1 MQSLC
6 NKRKNDT
13 LKWIK
18 YIFNVCFWTVVSLYL
33 LIAVMVH
40 IPYVQ
45 QSLASGVASVISSKL
60 NTRVEIGRV
69 DLGFLNR
76 LVIDNTTIYDQGGKP
91 MVRAA
96 RLAVRIDLLQL
107 VEGRIRISS
116 AQVFST
122 HFTLYRANA
131 ASAPNFQFA
140 LDALASK
147 DSTKAKTPLDLSVNS
162 FIMRHCSVK
171 YDQLDRPHT
180 PGRFNPAHLHI
191 TNIGTY
197 IRLNALTDDSL
208 NVALNTLSAT
218 EQSGVKVDAMS
229 LSLVA
234 GGSECRLRD
243 LSLRLPHSHIAIADI
258 TARYRRLADGKV
270 DMGSLRYSALVK
282 SASITPSDLSP
293 VVPQLAD
300 YRNPLQLRLSA
311 SGTAKRVNVNRLQI
325 TSPSGELSASADG
338 WYEASKPH
346 ASWSVN
352 IHDLHS
358 SLKILQPLSYVGLR
372 GSASCTTSGVITTAA
387 VVNTDAG
394 SADVN
399 MTLSANRHFSGTLAA
414 SDIALGTLL
423 NDSRLGDVSAS
434 LSLSGSL
441 PKGKRPT
448 VTAEGEVS
456 KFAYNGYTYS
466 NININGSYADNTV
479 KGSLIIDDPN
489 ISLVAQGEYADLGKG
504 KQLVV
509 EAQLDHFRPSVTRL
523 TDKWGDAV
531 FSSSITADLQ
541 ASGVND
547 SKGVVTIGHFR
558 MQSSSDTCTI
568 NNLQVRGG
576 FDSHEHYLV
585 MESDFGYAMLTGH
598 FNYSSLVSSVTSQ
611 IGRHIPVI
619 APKNKDYEGD
629 NNFTL
634 IAHLNSTKWMRPLL
648 GVPLD
653 IRRPLLLRTNVSDA
667 SKSMVVE
674 CEAPLF
680 IYDGATFS
688 HANVN
693 LHSHADSLIC
703 SAEVKK
709 HQDNGD
715 ILDLSTHC
723 NAADNLVDMSLGW
736 LNEGKSRGCLN
747 ATSSFGKNSQGVTYA
762 HVVVKPSDL
771 TIGDKTW
778 LVKSSDIHYTPKHI
792 DIREF
797 TIAHDRQHI
806 IVNGTASASKSDS
819 LHIDLN
825 GIDVRYVLD
834 LVNFHS
840 VDFDGSASGKALIVA
855 PFGDMSAHAD
865 LTVRDFLFERGR
877 MGVLSANVNWNKQES
892 QIDIDAIANDGD
904 DARTIIK
911 GYVSPKRDYI
921 DLGIQAD
928 STHIDFMHSF
938 TESFISEIDGRA
950 VGKVRLAGPLS
961 TINLTG
967 QLVVNGSAM
976 ISPLNCRYT
985 LDNDTVTFVP
995 DEIELKNAV
1004 IRDAYGNAG
1013 YVNGFIHHKHLTR
1026 LSYDLE
1032 VAADNL
1038 LAYDIRSF
1046 GDDTFYGTVFAD
1058 GTVGIHGRSGYLR
1071 MDIDVTPRHGSTFV
1085 YNASTNDQISNQEF
1099 IKWNDVTSLI
1109 PNFSPSLNNS
1119 SSSLIPNFSLSLNNS
1134 SSSLIPNSSSL
1145 IPNPSSLIPNSS
1157 SDMFI
1162 NFNINCTPEA
1172 TIRLLMDSRTNDYIT
1187 MQGNGMLRATY
1198 YNKGAFNLFGTYTLA
1213 HGTYGITIQN
1223 IIKKNF
1229 TFREGGTFVFGGNP
1243 YDATL
1248 NLQAIHTVNGVSLAD
1263 LNVGNSFTNNT
1274 IKVNCLMNIGG
1285 IARNPQVSFDLDMPT
1300 VSSDEK
1306 QMIRS
1311 VLNSE
1316 DELNQQVV
1324 YLLGIGRF
1332 YPTGTNNSASREQS
1346 ETSLAMQSLLSGTI
1360 SSQIS
1365 SVLNTVI
1372 KNDNWNFGANIST
1385 GDEGWNNA
1393 EYEGTVN
1400 GRLLNNRLLI
1410 NGQFGYR
1417 DNVNTA
1423 NTNFIGDFDIR
1434 YLLMPNGNLAL
1445 KVYNQTNDRYFT
1457 KSSLNTQGVGIIM
1470 KKDFRSI
1477 IDLFGKKKKKDKK

>member
-1 MQSLC
+1 M
-6 NKRKNDT
+6 
-13 LKWIK
+13 KWIK

-96 RLAVRIDLLQL
+96 RLAVRIDPLQL

-311 SGTAKRVNVNRLQI
+311 SGTAKRVNVDRLQI

-715 ILDLSTHC
+715 ILDLSTRC

-1109 PNFSPSLNNS
+1109 PH
-1119 SSSLIPNFSLSLNNS
+1119 
-1134 SSSLIPNSSSL
+1134 SSSLIPNS
-1145 IPNPSSLIPNSS
+1145 SSLIPNSS

>member
-489 ISLVAQGEYADLGKG
+489 ISLVAQGQYADLGKG

-667 SKSMVVE
+667 SKTMVVE

-715 ILDLSTHC
+715 ILDLSTRC

-834 LVNFHS
+834 LVNFHP

-985 LDNDTVTFVP
+985 LDNDTVTLVP

-1038 LAYDIRSF
+1038 LAYDFRDF
-1046 GDDTFYGTVFAD
+1046 GNDTFYGTVFAD

-1119 SSSLIPNFSLSLNNS
+1119 S
-1134 SSSLIPNSSSL
+1134 
-1145 IPNPSSLIPNSS
+1145 SSLIPNSS

>member
-1 MQSLC
+1 M
-6 NKRKNDT
+6 
-13 LKWIK
+13 KWIK

-311 SGTAKRVNVNRLQI
+311 SGTAKRVNVDRLQI

-358 SLKILQPLSYVGLR
+358 SLKILQPLSYVRLR

-558 MQSSSDTCTI
+558 MQSSSDTCSI

-715 ILDLSTHC
+715 ILDLSTRC

-834 LVNFHS
+834 LVNFHP

-985 LDNDTVTFVP
+985 LDNDTVTLVP

-1119 SSSLIPNFSLSLNNS
+1119 SSSLIPNS
-1134 SSSLIPNSSSL
+1134 
-1145 IPNPSSLIPNSS
+1145 SSLIPNSS

-1198 YNKGAFNLFGTYTLA
+1198 HNKGAFNLFGTYTLA

>member
-96 RLAVRIDLLQL
+96 RLAVRIDPLQL

-311 SGTAKRVNVNRLQI
+311 SGTAKRVNVDRLQI

-667 SKSMVVE
+667 SKTMVVE

-715 ILDLSTHC
+715 ILDLSTRC

-1109 PNFSPSLNNS
+1109 PH
-1119 SSSLIPNFSLSLNNS
+1119 
-1134 SSSLIPNSSSL
+1134 SSSLIPNS
-1145 IPNPSSLIPNSS
+1145 SSLIPNSS

>member
-1 MQSLC
+1 M
-6 NKRKNDT
+6 
-13 LKWIK
+13 KWIK

-311 SGTAKRVNVNRLQI
+311 SGTAKRVNVDRLQI

-667 SKSMVVE
+667 SKTMVVE

-715 ILDLSTHC
+715 ILDLSTRC

-834 LVNFHS
+834 LVNFHP

-985 LDNDTVTFVP
+985 LDNDTVTLVP

-1119 SSSLIPNFSLSLNNS
+1119 SSSLIPN
-1134 SSSLIPNSSSL
+1134 
-1145 IPNPSSLIPNSS
+1145 SS

-1263 LNVGNSFTNNT
+1263 LNGGNSVNNNT

>member
-1 MQSLC
+1 M
-6 NKRKNDT
+6 
-13 LKWIK
+13 KWIK

-311 SGTAKRVNVNRLQI
+311 SGTAKRVNVDRLQI

-358 SLKILQPLSYVGLR
+358 SLKILQPLSYVRLR

-558 MQSSSDTCTI
+558 MQSSSDTCSI

-715 ILDLSTHC
+715 ILDLSTRC

-736 LNEGKSRGCLN
+736 LNEGKSRGFLN

-834 LVNFHS
+834 LVNFHP

-985 LDNDTVTFVP
+985 LDNDTVTLVP

-1109 PNFSPSLNNS
+1109 PN
-1119 SSSLIPNFSLSLNNS
+1119 
-1134 SSSLIPNSSSL
+1134 SSSLIPNS
-1145 IPNPSSLIPNSS
+1145 SSLIPNSS

>member
-311 SGTAKRVNVNRLQI
+311 SGTAKRVNVDRLQI

-834 LVNFHS
+834 LVNFHP

-985 LDNDTVTFVP
+985 LDNDTVTLVP

-1119 SSSLIPNFSLSLNNS
+1119 S
-1134 SSSLIPNSSSL
+1134 
-1145 IPNPSSLIPNSS
+1145 SSLIPNSS

>member
-218 EQSGVKVDAMS
+218 EQSGVKVEAMS

-358 SLKILQPLSYVGLR
+358 SLKILQPLSYVRLR

-667 SKSMVVE
+667 SKTMVVE

-834 LVNFHS
+834 LVNFHP

-1038 LAYDIRSF
+1038 LAYDFRDF
-1046 GDDTFYGTVFAD
+1046 GNDTFYGTVFAD

-1109 PNFSPSLNNS
+1109 PNS
-1119 SSSLIPNFSLSLNNS
+1119 
-1134 SSSLIPNSSSL
+1134 
-1145 IPNPSSLIPNSS
+1145 SSLIPNSS

-1385 GDEGWNNA
+1385 GDECWNNA

>member
-6 NKRKNDT
+6 NKRKNYT

-358 SLKILQPLSYVGLR
+358 SLKILQPLSYVRLR

-611 IGRHIPVI
+611 IGKHIPVI

-667 SKSMVVE
+667 SKTMVVE

-715 ILDLSTHC
+715 ILDLSTRC

-1038 LAYDIRSF
+1038 LAYDFRDF
-1046 GDDTFYGTVFAD
+1046 GNDTFYGTVFAD

-1109 PNFSPSLNNS
+1109 PN
-1119 SSSLIPNFSLSLNNS
+1119 
-1134 SSSLIPNSSSL
+1134 SSSLIPNS
-1145 IPNPSSLIPNSS
+1145 SSLIPNSS

>member
-96 RLAVRIDLLQL
+96 RLAVRIDPLQL

-300 YRNPLQLRLSA
+300 YRNPLQLQLSA

-325 TSPSGELSASADG
+325 ISPSGELSASADG

-667 SKSMVVE
+667 SKTMVVE

-715 ILDLSTHC
+715 ILDLSTRC

-1119 SSSLIPNFSLSLNNS
+1119 SSSLIPNS
-1134 SSSLIPNSSSL
+1134 
-1145 IPNPSSLIPNSS
+1145 SSLIPNSS

-1385 GDEGWNNA
+1385 GNEGWNNA

>member
-1 MQSLC
+1 M
-6 NKRKNDT
+6 
-13 LKWIK
+13 KWIK

-96 RLAVRIDLLQL
+96 RMAVRIDLLQL

-667 SKSMVVE
+667 SKTMVVE

-1119 SSSLIPNFSLSLNNS
+1119 SSSLIPNS
-1134 SSSLIPNSSSL
+1134 
-1145 IPNPSSLIPNSS
+1145 SSLIPNSS

>member
-1 MQSLC
+1 M
-6 NKRKNDT
+6 
-13 LKWIK
+13 KWIK

-667 SKSMVVE
+667 SKTMVVE

-715 ILDLSTHC
+715 ILDLSTRC

-834 LVNFHS
+834 LVNFHP

-1109 PNFSPSLNNS
+1109 NNQ
-1119 SSSLIPNFSLSLNNS
+1119 
-1134 SSSLIPNSSSL
+1134 
-1145 IPNPSSLIPNSS
+1145 SSLIPNSS

-1243 YDATL
+1243 YDAAL
-1248 NLQAIHTVNGVSLAD
+1248 NLQAIYTVNGVSLGD
-1263 LNVGNSFTNNT
+1263 LNVGNSFTDNT

-1285 IARNPQVSFDLDMPT
+1285 VARNPQVSFDLDMPT

-1306 QMIRS
+1306 QMVRS

-1434 YLLMPNGNLAL
+1434 YLLLPNGNLAL

-1470 KKDFRSI
+1470 KKDFRNI
-1477 IDLFGKKKKKDKK
+1477 IDLFGKKKKKKK

>member
-1 MQSLC
+1 M
-6 NKRKNDT
+6 
-13 LKWIK
+13 KWIK

-358 SLKILQPLSYVGLR
+358 SLKILQPLSYVRLR

-715 ILDLSTHC
+715 ILDLSTRC

-834 LVNFHS
+834 LVNFHA

-1109 PNFSPSLNNS
+1109 PNS
-1119 SSSLIPNFSLSLNNS
+1119 
-1134 SSSLIPNSSSL
+1134 
-1145 IPNPSSLIPNSS
+1145 SSLIPNSS

>member
-358 SLKILQPLSYVGLR
+358 SLKILQPLSYVRLR

-558 MQSSSDTCTI
+558 MQSSSDTCSI

-619 APKNKDYEGD
+619 APRNKDYEGD

-715 ILDLSTHC
+715 ILDLSTRC

-985 LDNDTVTFVP
+985 LDNDTVTLVP

-1119 SSSLIPNFSLSLNNS
+1119 SSSLIPNS
-1134 SSSLIPNSSSL
+1134 
-1145 IPNPSSLIPNSS
+1145 SSLIPNSS

>member
-715 ILDLSTHC
+715 ILDLSTRC

-834 LVNFHS
+834 LVNFHP

-985 LDNDTVTFVP
+985 LDNDTVTLVP

-1038 LAYDIRSF
+1038 LAYDFRDF
-1046 GDDTFYGTVFAD
+1046 GNDTFYGTVFAD

-1119 SSSLIPNFSLSLNNS
+1119 SSSLIPN
-1134 SSSLIPNSSSL
+1134 SSSLIPNS
-1145 IPNPSSLIPNSS
+1145 SSLIPNSS

>member
-311 SGTAKRVNVNRLQI
+311 SGTAKRVNVDRLQI

-834 LVNFHS
+834 LVNFHA

-1119 SSSLIPNFSLSLNNS
+1119 S
-1134 SSSLIPNSSSL
+1134 
-1145 IPNPSSLIPNSS
+1145 SSLIPNSS

>member
-1 MQSLC
+1 M
-6 NKRKNDT
+6 
-13 LKWIK
+13 KWIK

-715 ILDLSTHC
+715 ILDLSTRC

-834 LVNFHS
+834 LVNFHP

-985 LDNDTVTFVP
+985 LDNDTVTLVP

-1038 LAYDIRSF
+1038 LAYDFRDF
-1046 GDDTFYGTVFAD
+1046 GNDTFYGTVFAD

-1109 PNFSPSLNNS
+1109 PNS
-1119 SSSLIPNFSLSLNNS
+1119 
-1134 SSSLIPNSSSL
+1134 
-1145 IPNPSSLIPNSS
+1145 SSLIPNSS

>member
-1 MQSLC
+1 M
-6 NKRKNDT
+6 
-13 LKWIK
+13 KWIK

-358 SLKILQPLSYVGLR
+358 SLKILQPLSYVRLR

-715 ILDLSTHC
+715 ILDLSTRC

-834 LVNFHS
+834 LVNFHP

-985 LDNDTVTFVP
+985 LDNDTVTLVP

-1046 GDDTFYGTVFAD
+1046 GNDTFYGTVFAD

-1119 SSSLIPNFSLSLNNS
+1119 SSSLIPN
-1134 SSSLIPNSSSL
+1134 SSSLIPNS
-1145 IPNPSSLIPNSS
+1145 SSLIPNSS

-1470 KKDFRSI
+1470 KKDFRNI
-1477 IDLFGKKKKKDKK
+1477 IDLFGKKKKKKK

>member
-1 MQSLC
+1 M
-6 NKRKNDT
+6 
-13 LKWIK
+13 KWIK

-358 SLKILQPLSYVGLR
+358 SLKILQPLSYVRLR

-558 MQSSSDTCTI
+558 MQSSSDTCSI

-715 ILDLSTHC
+715 ILDLSTRC

-834 LVNFHS
+834 LVNFHP

-865 LTVRDFLFERGR
+865 LTVRDFLFESGR

-985 LDNDTVTFVP
+985 LDNDTVTLVP

-1119 SSSLIPNFSLSLNNS
+1119 SSSLIPNS
-1134 SSSLIPNSSSL
+1134 
-1145 IPNPSSLIPNSS
+1145 SSLIPNSS

>member
-1 MQSLC
+1 M
-6 NKRKNDT
+6 
-13 LKWIK
+13 KWIK

-96 RLAVRIDLLQL
+96 RLAVRIDPLQL

-358 SLKILQPLSYVGLR
+358 SLKILQPLGYVRLR

-985 LDNDTVTFVP
+985 LDNDTVTLVP

-1109 PNFSPSLNNS
+1109 PN
-1119 SSSLIPNFSLSLNNS
+1119 
-1134 SSSLIPNSSSL
+1134 SSSLIPNS
-1145 IPNPSSLIPNSS
+1145 SSLIPNSS

>member
-1 MQSLC
+1 M
-6 NKRKNDT
+6 
-13 LKWIK
+13 KWIK

-311 SGTAKRVNVNRLQI
+311 SGTAKRVNVDRLQI

-834 LVNFHS
+834 LVNFHP

-985 LDNDTVTFVP
+985 LDNDTVTLVP

-1109 PNFSPSLNNS
+1109 PNSSSLIPNFSPSLNNS
-1119 SSSLIPNFSLSLNNS
+1119 S
-1134 SSSLIPNSSSL
+1134 
-1145 IPNPSSLIPNSS
+1145 SSLIPNSS

-1372 KNDNWNFGANIST
+1372 KTDNWNFGANIST

>member
-1 MQSLC
+1 M
-6 NKRKNDT
+6 
-13 LKWIK
+13 KWIK

-358 SLKILQPLSYVGLR
+358 SLKILQPLSYVRLR

-715 ILDLSTHC
+715 ILDLSTRC

-834 LVNFHS
+834 LVNFHP

-985 LDNDTVTFVP
+985 LDNDTVTLVP

-1038 LAYDIRSF
+1038 LAYDFRDF
-1046 GDDTFYGTVFAD
+1046 GNDTFYGTVFAD

-1109 PNFSPSLNNS
+1109 PN
-1119 SSSLIPNFSLSLNNS
+1119 
-1134 SSSLIPNSSSL
+1134 SSSLIPNSSSDIYL
-1145 IPNPSSLIPNSS
+1145 
-1157 SDMFI
+1157 
-1162 NFNINCTPEA
+1162 NFNINCTPDA
-1172 TIRLLMDSRTNDYIT
+1172 TIRLLMDSHTNDYIT

-1198 YNKGAFNLFGTYTLA
+1198 YNKGAFNLFGTYTLS

-1243 YDATL
+1243 YDAAL
-1248 NLQAIHTVNGVSLAD
+1248 NLQAIYTVNGVSLGD

-1285 IARNPQVSFDLDMPT
+1285 VARNPQVSFDLDMPT

-1306 QMIRS
+1306 QMVRS

-1434 YLLMPNGNLAL
+1434 YLLLPNGNLAL

-1470 KKDFRSI
+1470 KKDFRNI
-1477 IDLFGKKKKKDKK
+1477 IDLFGKKKKKKK

>member
-834 LVNFHS
+834 LVNFHP

-985 LDNDTVTFVP
+985 LDNDTVTLVP

-1109 PNFSPSLNNS
+1109 NNQ
-1119 SSSLIPNFSLSLNNS
+1119 
-1134 SSSLIPNSSSL
+1134 SSLIPNS
-1145 IPNPSSLIPNSS
+1145 SSLIPNSS

-1248 NLQAIHTVNGVSLAD
+1248 DLQAIHTVNGVSLAD

-1470 KKDFRSI
+1470 KKDFRNI

>member
-96 RLAVRIDLLQL
+96 RMAVRIDLLQL

-358 SLKILQPLSYVGLR
+358 SLKILQPLSYVRLR

-985 LDNDTVTFVP
+985 LDNDTVTLVP

-1038 LAYDIRSF
+1038 LAYDFRDF
-1046 GDDTFYGTVFAD
+1046 GNDTFYGTVFAD

-1109 PNFSPSLNNS
+1109 PN
-1119 SSSLIPNFSLSLNNS
+1119 
-1134 SSSLIPNSSSL
+1134 SSSLIPNS
-1145 IPNPSSLIPNSS
+1145 SSLIPNSS

>member
-1 MQSLC
+1 M
-6 NKRKNDT
+6 
-13 LKWIK
+13 KWIK

-311 SGTAKRVNVNRLQI
+311 SGTAKRVNVDRLQI

-715 ILDLSTHC
+715 ILDLSTRC

-834 LVNFHS
+834 LVNFHA

-985 LDNDTVTFVP
+985 LDNDTVTLVP

-1109 PNFSPSLNNS
+1109 PN
-1119 SSSLIPNFSLSLNNS
+1119 
-1134 SSSLIPNSSSL
+1134 SSSLIPNS
-1145 IPNPSSLIPNSS
+1145 SSLIPNSS

>member
-96 RLAVRIDLLQL
+96 RMAVRIDLLQL

-191 TNIGTY
+191 TNISTY
-197 IRLNALTDDSL
+197 IRLYALTDDSL

-715 ILDLSTHC
+715 ILDLSTRC

-834 LVNFHS
+834 LVNFHA

-1038 LAYDIRSF
+1038 LAYDFRDF
-1046 GDDTFYGTVFAD
+1046 GNDTFYGTVFAD

-1109 PNFSPSLNNS
+1109 PN
-1119 SSSLIPNFSLSLNNS
+1119 
-1134 SSSLIPNSSSL
+1134 SSSLIPNS
-1145 IPNPSSLIPNSS
+1145 SSLIPNSS

>member
-1 MQSLC
+1 M
-6 NKRKNDT
+6 
-13 LKWIK
+13 KWIK

-76 LVIDNTTIYDQGGKP
+76 LVIDNATIYDQGGKP

-218 EQSGVKVDAMS
+218 EQSGVKVEAMS

-358 SLKILQPLSYVGLR
+358 SLKILQPLSYVRLR

-558 MQSSSDTCTI
+558 MQSSSDTCSI

-985 LDNDTVTFVP
+985 LDNDTVTLVP

-1058 GTVGIHGRSGYLR
+1058 GNVGIHGRSGYLR
-1071 MDIDVTPRHGSTFV
+1071 MDIDVTPRKGSTFV

-1119 SSSLIPNFSLSLNNS
+1119 SSSLIPN
-1134 SSSLIPNSSSL
+1134 SSSLIPNS
-1145 IPNPSSLIPNSS
+1145 SSLIPNSS

-1332 YPTGTNNSASREQS
+1332 YPTGSNNSASREQS

>member
-1 MQSLC
+1 M
-6 NKRKNDT
+6 
-13 LKWIK
+13 KWIK

-311 SGTAKRVNVNRLQI
+311 SGTAKRVNVDRLQI
-325 TSPSGELSASADG
+325 ISPSGELSASADG

-358 SLKILQPLSYVGLR
+358 SLKILQPLGYVRLR

-489 ISLVAQGEYADLGKG
+489 ISLVAQGQYADLGKG

-834 LVNFHS
+834 LVNFHP

-985 LDNDTVTFVP
+985 LDNDTVTLVP

-1046 GDDTFYGTVFAD
+1046 GNDTFYGTVFAD

-1109 PNFSPSLNNS
+1109 NNQ
-1119 SSSLIPNFSLSLNNS
+1119 
-1134 SSSLIPNSSSL
+1134 SSLIPNS
-1145 IPNPSSLIPNSS
+1145 SSLIPNSS

>member
-1 MQSLC
+1 M
-6 NKRKNDT
+6 
-13 LKWIK
+13 KWIK

-229 LSLVA
+229 FSLVA

-358 SLKILQPLSYVGLR
+358 SLKILQPLGYVGLR

-558 MQSSSDTCTI
+558 MQSSSDTCSI

-715 ILDLSTHC
+715 ILDLSTRC

-834 LVNFHS
+834 LVNFHP

-1119 SSSLIPNFSLSLNNS
+1119 SSSLIPNS
-1134 SSSLIPNSSSL
+1134 
-1145 IPNPSSLIPNSS
+1145 SSLIPNSS

>member
-892 QIDIDAIANDGD
+892 QIDIDAIANDGA

-985 LDNDTVTFVP
+985 LDNDTVTLVP

-1119 SSSLIPNFSLSLNNS
+1119 SSSLIPNS
-1134 SSSLIPNSSSL
+1134 
-1145 IPNPSSLIPNSS
+1145 SSLIPNSS

>member
-703 SAEVKK
+703 SAGVKK

-715 ILDLSTHC
+715 ILDLSTRC

-834 LVNFHS
+834 LVNFHP

-1046 GDDTFYGTVFAD
+1046 GNDTFYGTVFAD

-1119 SSSLIPNFSLSLNNS
+1119 SSSLIPNS
-1134 SSSLIPNSSSL
+1134 
-1145 IPNPSSLIPNSS
+1145 SSLIPNSS

>member
-715 ILDLSTHC
+715 ILDLSTRC

-834 LVNFHS
+834 LVNFHP

-985 LDNDTVTFVP
+985 LDNDTVTLVP

-1119 SSSLIPNFSLSLNNS
+1119 SSSLIPN
-1134 SSSLIPNSSSL
+1134 SSSLIPNS
-1145 IPNPSSLIPNSS
+1145 SSLIPNSS

-1457 KSSLNTQGVGIIM
+1457 QSSLNTQGVGIIM

>member
-1 MQSLC
+1 M
-6 NKRKNDT
+6 
-13 LKWIK
+13 KWIK

-96 RLAVRIDLLQL
+96 RLAVRIDPLQL

-218 EQSGVKVDAMS
+218 EQSGVKVEAMS

-358 SLKILQPLSYVGLR
+358 SLKILQPLGYVRLR

-558 MQSSSDTCTI
+558 MQSSSDTCSI

-619 APKNKDYEGD
+619 APRNKDYEGD

-715 ILDLSTHC
+715 ILDLSTRC

-865 LTVRDFLFERGR
+865 LTVRDFLFESGR

-1038 LAYDIRSF
+1038 LAYDFRDF
-1046 GDDTFYGTVFAD
+1046 GNDTFYGTVFAD

-1119 SSSLIPNFSLSLNNS
+1119 SSSLIPNS
-1134 SSSLIPNSSSL
+1134 
-1145 IPNPSSLIPNSS
+1145 SSLIPNSS

>member
-1 MQSLC
+1 M
-6 NKRKNDT
+6 
-13 LKWIK
+13 KWIK

-311 SGTAKRVNVNRLQI
+311 SGTAKRVNVDRLQI

-358 SLKILQPLSYVGLR
+358 SLKILQPLGYVGLR

-558 MQSSSDTCTI
+558 MQSSSDTCSI

-715 ILDLSTHC
+715 ILDLSTRC

-865 LTVRDFLFERGR
+865 LTVRDFLFESGR

-985 LDNDTVTFVP
+985 LDNDTVTLVP

-1046 GDDTFYGTVFAD
+1046 GNDTFYGTVFAD

-1109 PNFSPSLNNS
+1109 PN
-1119 SSSLIPNFSLSLNNS
+1119 

-1145 IPNPSSLIPNSS
+1145 IPNSS
-1157 SDMFI
+1157 SDI
-1162 NFNINCTPEA
+1162 YLNFNINCTPDA
-1172 TIRLLMDSRTNDYIT
+1172 TIRLLMDSHTNDYIT

-1198 YNKGAFNLFGTYTLA
+1198 HNKGAFNLFGTYTLS

>member
-1 MQSLC
+1 M
-6 NKRKNDT
+6 
-13 LKWIK
+13 
-18 YIFNVCFWTVVSLYL
+18 VSLYL

-311 SGTAKRVNVNRLQI
+311 SGTAKRVNVDRLQI

-715 ILDLSTHC
+715 ILDLSTRC

-834 LVNFHS
+834 LVNFHP

-985 LDNDTVTFVP
+985 LDNDTVTLVP

-1109 PNFSPSLNNS
+1109 PNTSP
-1119 SSSLIPNFSLSLNNS
+1119 
-1134 SSSLIPNSSSL
+1134 LIPNS
-1145 IPNPSSLIPNSS
+1145 SSLIPNSS

>member
-1 MQSLC
+1 M
-6 NKRKNDT
+6 
-13 LKWIK
+13 KWIK

-96 RLAVRIDLLQL
+96 RLAVRIDPLQL

-116 AQVFST
+116 AQVFSA
-122 HFTLYRANA
+122 HFTLHRANA

-311 SGTAKRVNVNRLQI
+311 SGTAKRVNVDRLQI

-667 SKSMVVE
+667 SKTMVVE

-834 LVNFHS
+834 LVNFHP

-1109 PNFSPSLNNS
+1109 GFPSGRRTS
-1119 SSSLIPNFSLSLNNS
+1119 F
-1134 SSSLIPNSSSL
+1134 PNSSSL
-1145 IPNPSSLIPNSS
+1145 IPNSSSLIPNSS

>member
-1 MQSLC
+1 M
-6 NKRKNDT
+6 
-13 LKWIK
+13 KWIK

-311 SGTAKRVNVNRLQI
+311 SGTAKRVNVDRLQI

-865 LTVRDFLFERGR
+865 LTVRDFLFESGR

-1119 SSSLIPNFSLSLNNS
+1119 SSSLIPN
-1134 SSSLIPNSSSL
+1134 SSSLIPNS
-1145 IPNPSSLIPNSS
+1145 PEDFS
-1157 SDMFI
+1157 SDMFL
-1162 NFNINCTPEA
+1162 NFNINCTPDA
-1172 TIRLLMDSRTNDYIT
+1172 TIRLLMDSHTNDYIT

>member
-1 MQSLC
+1 M
-6 NKRKNDT
+6 
-13 LKWIK
+13 
-18 YIFNVCFWTVVSLYL
+18 VSLYL

-358 SLKILQPLSYVGLR
+358 SLKILQPLSYVRLR

-1038 LAYDIRSF
+1038 LAYDFRSF

-1109 PNFSPSLNNS
+1109 PN
-1119 SSSLIPNFSLSLNNS
+1119 

-1145 IPNPSSLIPNSS
+1145 IPNSSSLIPNFS

>member
-1 MQSLC
+1 M
-6 NKRKNDT
+6 
-13 LKWIK
+13 KWIK

-667 SKSMVVE
+667 SKTMVVE

-834 LVNFHS
+834 LVNFHP

-985 LDNDTVTFVP
+985 LDNDTVTLVP

-1099 IKWNDVTSLI
+1099 IKWNDATSLI

-1119 SSSLIPNFSLSLNNS
+1119 SSSLIPNS
-1134 SSSLIPNSSSL
+1134 
-1145 IPNPSSLIPNSS
+1145 SSLIPNSS

>member
-1 MQSLC
+1 M
-6 NKRKNDT
+6 
-13 LKWIK
+13 KWIK

-358 SLKILQPLSYVGLR
+358 SLKILQPLGYVGLR

-680 IYDGATFS
+680 IYDGATYS

-715 ILDLSTHC
+715 ILDLSTRC

-834 LVNFHS
+834 LVNFHP

-985 LDNDTVTFVP
+985 LDNDTVTLVP

-1109 PNFSPSLNNS
+1109 PN
-1119 SSSLIPNFSLSLNNS
+1119 
-1134 SSSLIPNSSSL
+1134 SSSLIPNS
-1145 IPNPSSLIPNSS
+1145 SSLIPNSS